1 MFPKSVHGVK
11 AREFQREPRTE
22 NFTMVVSIA
31 RKRPARK
38 QLVKI
43 LRDHEEDVD
52 GVRLTEGQI
61 DERKAALYWC
71 SDLRRNLEAAP
82 KGRDQAQVIV
92 RAAELFLSLGTG
104 SEDHKRRTEAFL
116 CVARSGLLSLCV
128 DIALEAHEDMGSPP
142 GRDMVEAG
150 RRLLTSSNL
159 EGAQGVTDNNW
170 VRCTQFVGHHM
181 RDHTL
186 PTGIARN
193 WKKTLRKWEC
203 FLENKGNRAAY
214 CRKCLVDATMSAFV
228 RKAAEGS
235 PAWAD
240 HARQDLIKALQEY
253 KAEGEEDE
261 EEEEMS
267 EYSELPSDAE
277 QHDSD

>member
-1 MFPKSVHGVK
+1 
-11 AREFQREPRTE
+11 
-22 NFTMVVSIA
+22 MVISIA

-38 QLVKI
+38 QLVRT
-43 LRDHEEDVD
+43 LREHEEDVD
-52 GVRLTEGQI
+52 GVRLTEGLI
-61 DERKAALYWC
+61 AERKAALHKC
-71 SDLRRNLEAAP
+71 SDLRRELEAAP
-82 KGRDQAQVIV
+82 KGRDQARVIV

-104 SEDHKRRTEAFL
+104 SEDLKRRTEAFL

-150 RRLLTSSNL
+150 QRLLTSSNL

-203 FLENKGNRAAY
+203 VLENKWNRAAY
-214 CRKCLVDATMSAFV
+214 CRKCLVDTTMLSFV

-235 PAWAD
+235 PDWAYR
-240 HARQDLIKALQEY
+240 ARQDLIKALQEY
-253 KAEGEEDE
+253 EAE
-261 EEEEMS
+261 EEEEEGDEEMT
-267 EYSELPSDAE
+267 EYSEIPSDQE